1 MIVRSCSRA
10 APRRR
15 AGSTSRAKSSTRS
28 PSRAGC
34 KRSSSTRSRR
44 CRRPDGIRARSPARQ
59 RSDSLCIAALRPW
72 QDGASAGLPY
82 SHDKSISYPTVP
94 ETGVFPLH
102 CNIYVAVHN
111 IPVYIS
117 FTEWQQRASRR
128 CRPRNTDRTGGR
140 SQFPQHG
147 RPERT
152 SVMTELSAGKT
163 KATKAAA
170 PVVPLFEFPQFE
182 LPKFELPK
190 FDLPEAP
197 AAFREVAEQGIAQAK
212 AAYEKAKA
220 AAEEATGVLERS
232 YAAAAEGA
240 AEYNRQVID
249 AARANVNAGFDYAIA
264 LLAVKSPTDVVE
276 VSAAH
281 VREQFQ
287 AMTEQA
293 KLLGELARKLAAEAA
308 EPIQTGVNRAFQ
320 NAA

>member
-1 MIVRSCSRA
+1 MIARSCSRA

-15 AGSTSRAKSSTRS
+15 PGSTSRAKSSSRS

-147 RPERT
+147 RPERM

-170 PVVPLFEFPQFE
+170 PVVPLFEFPQ
-182 LPKFELPK
+182 FELPK

-240 AEYNRQVID
+240 
-249 AARANVNAGFDYAIA
+249 
-264 LLAVKSPTDVVE
+264 
-276 VSAAH
+276 
-281 VREQFQ
+281 
-287 AMTEQA
+287 
-293 KLLGELARKLAAEAA
+293 
-308 EPIQTGVNRAFQ
+308 
-320 NAA
+320 